1 MIILKKIIMSKKIT
15 TQQFIEKAKQIH
27 GNKYSY
33 AKTNYINSTTKVCII
48 CPKHGE
54 FWQLPQNHFKYG
66 CKECGNESTGKH
78 KRKSTEE
85 FIEQSIKIHNN
96 RYDYSKVEYKTKND
110 KVCIIC
116 PEHGEFW
123 QIANNHLKGHGC
135 PKCGIKITS
144 NAKLKSTEE
153 FIKSAKLLYGEMF
166 DYSKVNYINT
176 KTPVCIICHALDEN
190 GKEHGEFW
198 QTPQSHLSGRKGCL
212 KCKSEKI
219 SNSKKSNTDDFI
231 KKANKIH
238 LDKYDYS
245 KVNYTS
251 AHSKVTIICPEH
263 GEFEQTPN
271 HHLNG
276 QGCPICKSSKGE
288 LLVKNILTKYKI
300 PFKSEVTYTTN
311 EIVRNK
317 KEFRIDFVITLNNH
331 LYFIEY
337 NGIQHY
343 KPIEYFG
350 GKCEFELQQKRDN
363 YVRNFVLRHSDK
375 ISLLEL
381 NYKLKEKT
389 VEEKIIKFLKI
400 NQAPINSDI
409 NSKSDELLGNLEP
422 ES

>member
-1 MIILKKIIMSKKIT
+1 MIILKKIIMSKKVT
-15 TQQFIEKAKQIH
+15 TEQFIEKAKQIY
-27 GNKYSY
+27 GNKYNY
-33 AKTNYINSTTKVCII
+33 DKTNYINSTTKVCII

-66 CKECGNESTGKH
+66 CYDCGKENIGKS
-78 KRKSTEE
+78 KRKTTEE
-85 FIEQSIKIHNN
+85 FISQSIKIHNN
-96 RYDYSKVEYKTKND
+96 KYDYSKVIYKTKND

-135 PKCGIKITS
+135 PKCGISITS
-144 NAKLKSTEE
+144 NAKIKSTDD
-153 FIKSAKLLYGEMF
+153 FINSAKLIYGDEF
-166 DYSKVNYINT
+166 DYSKVDYINC
-176 KTPVCIICHALDEN
+176 KTPVCIICHKLDET

-219 SNSKKSNTDDFI
+219 SNLKKSNTDNFI
-231 KKANKIH
+231 KKANIIH
-238 LDKYDYS
+238 LNKYDYS
-245 KVNYTS
+245 KVDYKLAND
-251 AHSKVTIICPEH
+251 KIKIICPIH

-276 QGCPICKSSKGE
+276 QGCPICNSSKGE
-288 LLVKNILTKYKI
+288 LLVRKILTKYKI
-300 PFKSEVTYTTN
+300 PFESEITYHVN
-311 EIVRNK
+311 EIVKNK
-317 KEFRIDFVITLNNH
+317 KEFRIDFVINLNNH

-343 KPIEYFG
+343 QPIEYFG
-350 GKCEFELQQKRDN
+350 GKTEFELQQKRDN
-363 YVRNFVLRHSDK
+363 YVRNFVARHSDK

-381 NYKLKEKT
+381 NYKLKPET
-389 VEEKIIKFLKI
+389 IEIKIIKFLKI

-409 NSKSDELLGNLEP
+409 NSKSDELLGSLEH

>member
-1 MIILKKIIMSKKIT
+1 MSKKIT

-27 GNKYSY
+27 GNKYNY
-33 AKTNYINSTTKVCII
+33 TKTNYINSTTKVCII
-48 CPKHGE
+48 CPEHGE

-66 CKECGNESTGKH
+66 CKECGNENTGKH
-78 KRKSTEE
+78 KRKSTEK

-176 KTPVCIICHALDEN
+176 KTPVCIICHTLDEN

-212 KCKSEKI
+212 KCKSEKL
-219 SNSKKSNTDDFI
+219 SNLKKSNTEDFI

-238 LDKYDYS
+238 LDKYNYS
-245 KVNYTS
+245 KVNYIS

-300 PFKSEVTYTTN
+300 PFKSEVTYATN

-350 GKCEFELQQKRDN
+350 GKYEFELQQKRDN

-409 NSKSDELLGNLEP
+409 NSKSDELLGSLEP